1 MGDALRRHGVHTLI
15 GIAWA
20 GVAAWLDIRFL
31 WWLLPVVGA
40 LSLSIPLSVYTSRV
54 SLGRKLRER
63 GFFLIPEE
71 VNTPREIAAT
81 SSYAGNL
88 DATAADDG
96 GSAGSDASEAGRLAP
111 AR

>member
-1 MGDALRRHGVHTLI
+1 MLFHTGLCRVRTDGSTFRWLSPPRDDAQTTWGDALRRHGVHTLI

-63 GFFLIPEE
+63 GF
-71 VNTPREIAAT
+71 
-81 SSYAGNL
+81 S
-88 DATAADDG
+88 
-96 GSAGSDASEAGRLAP
+96 
-111 AR
+111 